1 MGTLEAVTKIVVW
14 SVTRLNLLRISVEQF
29 MRTLEAVTK
38 IVVVLCIF
46 VYIHRCILP
55 TWVQHNLA

>member
-1 MGTLEAVTKIVVW
+1 MGTLEAVTKIVVG

-46 VYIHRCILP
+46 VYIHRCTLP
-55 TWVQHNLA
+55 TWVPHNLA